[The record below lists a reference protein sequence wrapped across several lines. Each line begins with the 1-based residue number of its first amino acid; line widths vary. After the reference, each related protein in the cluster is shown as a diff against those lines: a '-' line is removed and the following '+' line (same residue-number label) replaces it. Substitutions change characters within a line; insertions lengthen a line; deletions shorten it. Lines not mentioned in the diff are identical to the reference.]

1 MLRSTSTLTRRSGAL
16 AAATVAV
23 GALAT
28 FSAAPAG
35 AVAADPAADG
45 AYAYTAK
52 LTIGDNVRSCT
63 GTLVDRNW
71 IITAASC
78 FADDPAQP
86 AALQAGAPKWN
97 TTATVGRTDLT
108 TGAGQQ
114 AGIVELVPR
123 QDRDLVMARLA
134 TPIDGIAP
142 LAVATTA
149 ATTGESLRVPAYG
162 RTKTEWV
169 PDKLH
174 SGAFTV
180 DAVTTN
186 AVSTTGTAGA
196 AVCKGDTGAPVVR
209 EVNGKAELA
218 AVASRSWQGGCFGST
233 ETRTGASNTRVDDLG
248 AWVQQVRGT
257 SVGWKTQALVKGGTN
272 LYQAARLY
280 DGSWTPYEDV
290 QAKAGNIG
298 GARVV
303 ATAGINGDTH
313 VVALGAN
320 GHLYHTIRHLD
331 GSWSQFGDL
340 NTNVGD
346 LGNITQVAIASTG
359 ANLEVVVLADGQL
372 FHTLRT
378 SGGYWSGFGK
388 VFEAAGP
395 LSGVTTLATAG
406 VGGDLQVAAVA
417 NGQVYHTIRSGSTG
431 SWSGWGAVAGAAGS
445 TAPVTSLAMAR
456 QGNDM
461 NLVVV
466 TDSGAQLHTIRYAN
480 ATWQPFGSL
489 SSVIGQVTAT
499 SVSAA
504 PVDTGAQFA
513 LTTGD
518 NRVLTT
524 TRLADGN
531 WTAPQ
536 ALNLQGVTG
545 NHTGTAI
552 TGTL

>member
-1 MLRSTSTLTRRSGAL
+1 MHRTGAL
-16 AAATVAV
+16 AAATAVV

-35 AVAADPAADG
+35 AAVGDPAADG

-52 LTIGDNVRSCT
+52 LTIGDNVRTCT

-71 IITAASC
+71 VITAASC

-86 AALQAGAPKWN
+86 ATLQAGTPKWH
-97 TTATVGRTDLT
+97 TTATIGRTDLT

-114 AGIVELVPR
+114 TDVVELVPR

-134 TPIDGIAP
+134 TPVDGIAP
-142 LAVATTA
+142 LTLATT
-149 ATTGESLRVPAYG
+149 TPTSGESLRVPGYG

-169 PDKLH
+169 PNKLH
-174 SGAFTV
+174 SGVFSL
-180 DAVTTN
+180 DAVKTT
-186 AVSTTGTAGA
+186 AIDTTGTAGA
-196 AVCKGDTGAPVVR
+196 AVCKGDTGAPVIR
-209 EVNGKAELA
+209 EVNGRTELA
-218 AVASRSWQGGCFGST
+218 AVASRSWQGGCFGNT
-233 ETRTGASNTRVDDLG
+233 ETRTGASNTRVDDLA

-257 SVGWKTQALVKGGTN
+257 SLGWKTQALVKGGTN

-290 QAKAGNIG
+290 QAKAGSIG
-298 GARVV
+298 GVRTV

-313 VVALGAN
+313 VVALGGDN
-320 GHLYHTIRHLD
+320 HLHHTIRHLD
-331 GSWSQFGDL
+331 GTWSPFGDL
-340 NTNVGD
+340 NANVGD

-359 ANLEVVVLADGQL
+359 ADLEVVVLADGQL
-372 FHTLRT
+372 FHTVRYAD
-378 SGGYWSGFGK
+378 GNWSGFGK

-395 LSGVTTLATAG
+395 LSGVTTLAAAG
-406 VGGDLQVAAVA
+406 AGGNLQVAAVA
-417 NGQVYHTIRSGSTG
+417 NGNVFHTVRSGSTG
-431 SWSGWGAVAGAAGS
+431 SWSGWGAVADAAGA
-445 TAPVTSLAMAR
+445 TGPVTSLAMAR
-456 QGNDM
+456 QGDDM

-466 TDSGAQLHTIRYAN
+466 TDTGAQFHTIRYAN
-480 ATWQPFGSL
+480 ASWQPFGSV

-504 PVDTGAQFA
+504 PVDGSAQFA
-513 LTTGD
+513 ITTGD

-524 TRLADGN
+524 ARLADGN

-536 ALNLQGVTG
+536 ALDLRGVTG
-545 NHTGTAI
+545 SHTGTAI

>member
-1 MLRSTSTLTRRSGAL
+1 MLSTTSARTRRTGAL
-16 AAATVAV
+16 AAATAVV

-35 AVAADPAADG
+35 AVASDPAADG

-52 LTIGDNVRSCT
+52 LTIGDNVRACT
-63 GTLVDRNW
+63 GALVDRNW

-86 AALQAGAPKWN
+86 QNLTAGAPKWK
-97 TTATVGRTDLT
+97 TTAVIGRTDLT
-108 TGAGQQ
+108 TSGGKTAE
-114 AGIVELVPR
+114 ISELVPR

-134 TPIDGIAP
+134 TPVDGIAP
-142 LAVATTA
+142 LALATTA
-149 ATTGESLRVPAYG
+149 PTTGESLRVPGYG

-169 PDKLH
+169 PLALH
-174 SGAFTV
+174 SGVFTLDNV
-180 DAVTTN
+180 KPTGID
-186 AVSTTGTAGA
+186 TTGTAGA
-196 AVCKGDTGAPVVR
+196 SICKGDTGAPTIR
-209 EVNGKAELA
+209 EVNGKAELV

-233 ETRTGASNTRVDDLG
+233 ETRTGASSTRTDDLT

-257 SVGWKTQALVKGGTN
+257 SVGWKTQALVKGSTN

-280 DGSWTPYEDV
+280 DGSWTPFEDV
-290 QAKAGNIG
+290 QAKAGSIG
-298 GARVV
+298 GVRTV

-372 FHTLRT
+372 FHTVRYAD
-378 SGGYWSGFGK
+378 GNWSGFGK

-406 VGGDLQVAAVA
+406 AGGDLQVAAVA

-431 SWSGWGAVAGAAGS
+431 SWSAWGAVAGAAGA

-456 QGNDM
+456 QGDDM

-466 TDSGAQLHTIRYAN
+466 TDTGAQLHTIRYAN
-480 ATWQPFGSL
+480 ATWQPFGSV

-504 PVDTGAQFA
+504 PVDGDARFA
-513 LTTGD
+513 ITTSD

-524 TRLADGN
+524 ARLADGN

-536 ALNLQGVTG
+536 ALDLTAVTG

>member
-1 MLRSTSTLTRRSGAL
+1 MLRTTTARTSRAGAL
-16 AAATVAV
+16 AAAGAVV

-35 AVAADPAADG
+35 AVVGDPAADG
-45 AYAYTAK
+45 AHAYTAK
-52 LTIGDNVRSCT
+52 LAIGDNVRACT
-63 GTLVDRNW
+63 GALVDRNW

-86 AALQAGAPKWN
+86 QTLTAGAPKWK

-108 TGAGQQ
+108 TTTGTTTD
-114 AGIVELVPR
+114 IVELVPR

-134 TPIDGIAP
+134 TPVDGITP
-142 LAVATTA
+142 LTLATTA
-149 ATTGESLRVPAYG
+149 PTAGENLRVPAYG

-169 PDKLH
+169 PLKLH
-174 SGAFTV
+174 SGVFNV
-180 DAVTTN
+180 GAVTAN
-186 AVSTTGTAGA
+186 AVNTTGTNGA
-196 AVCKGDTGAPVVR
+196 SICKGDTGAPAVR
-209 EVNGKAELA
+209 EVNGKTELA
-218 AVASRSWQGGCFGST
+218 AIASRSWQGGCFGST
-233 ETRTGASNTRVDDLG
+233 ETRTGTTNTRVDDLT

-257 SVGWKTQALVKGGTN
+257 SVGWKTQALVKGGTG
-272 LYQAARLY
+272 LFQAARLY
-280 DGSWTPYEDV
+280 DGSWTPFEDV
-290 QAKAGNIG
+290 QAKAGDIG
-298 GARVV
+298 GVRAV

-313 VVALGAN
+313 VVALGGD
-320 GHLYHTIRHLD
+320 GHLHHTIRHLD
-331 GSWSQFGDL
+331 GTWAGFGDL

-372 FHTLRT
+372 FHSVRT
-378 SGGYWSGFGK
+378 SGGYWTGFGK

-417 NGQVYHTIRSGSTG
+417 GGQVYHTIRSGSTG
-431 SWSGWGAVAGAAGS
+431 SWSAWGAVAGAAGA

-456 QGNDM
+456 QGDDM

-466 TDSGAQLHTIRYAN
+466 TDTGAQLHTIRYAN
-480 ATWQPFGSL
+480 ATWQPFGSV

-513 LTTGD
+513 ITTGD

-536 ALNLQGVTG
+536 ALDLQGVNG
-545 NHTGTAI
+545 DHTGTAI